1 MLSRVDALDAILMNR
16 VKENAA
22 KEIEAAFKA
31 KYAYTFDFSKTSS
44 SGSVGTQFTR
54 FTGTKVQILAQNRY
68 VPRGEGPSGGSDIL
82 LLRRYLYFCISK
94 ASKLSIAILP
104 ENKAPQGDRIFA
116 DRIPETRLF
125 DVQRMQ
131 INAGQA
137 SGSHRPASARIL
149 RPKDQTSTAPNAGTK
164 ISHLRY

>member
-1 MLSRVDALDAILMNR
+1 M
-16 VKENAA
+16 
-22 KEIEAAFKA
+22 
-31 KYAYTFDFSKTSS
+31 
-44 SGSVGTQFTR
+44 
-54 FTGTKVQILAQNRY
+54 
-68 VPRGEGPSGGSDIL
+68 

-94 ASKLSIAILP
+94 ASKLSIAVLP

-137 SGSHRPASARIL
+137 SGIQRPASARIL
-149 RPKDQTSTAPNAGTK
+149 RPKDQTATAPNAGTE
-164 ISHLRY
+164 ISKLRY